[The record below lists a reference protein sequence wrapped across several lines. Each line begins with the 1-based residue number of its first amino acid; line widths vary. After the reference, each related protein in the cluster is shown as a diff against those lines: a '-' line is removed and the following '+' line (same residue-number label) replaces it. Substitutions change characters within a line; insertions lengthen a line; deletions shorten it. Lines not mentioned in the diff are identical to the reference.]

1 MKKILFYIT
10 TIILTIIATYFVTIY
25 NLRIDSIVSDNKE
38 INNVTITISGQ
49 DYYFN

>member
-10 TIILTIIATYFVTIY
+10 TIILTIIATYFVIIY

-38 INNVTITISGQ
+38 INNVTITINGQ

>member
-10 TIILTIIATYFVTIY
+10 TIILTVIATYFITIY
-25 NLRIDSIVSDNKE
+25 NLRINSIVSDNKE
-38 INNVTITISGQ
+38 INNVTITINGQ

>member
-25 NLRIDSIVSDNKE
+25 NLRIDNIVSNNKK
-38 INNVTITISGQ
+38 INNVTITINGQ

>member
-10 TIILTIIATYFVTIY
+10 TIILTIITTYFVTIY

-38 INNVTITISGQ
+38 INNVTITINGQ
-49 DYYFN
+49 NYYFN

>member
-10 TIILTIIATYFVTIY
+10 TIILTVIATYFITIY
-25 NLRIDSIVSDNKE
+25 NLRINSIISDNKK
-38 INNVTITISGQ
+38 INNVTITINGQ